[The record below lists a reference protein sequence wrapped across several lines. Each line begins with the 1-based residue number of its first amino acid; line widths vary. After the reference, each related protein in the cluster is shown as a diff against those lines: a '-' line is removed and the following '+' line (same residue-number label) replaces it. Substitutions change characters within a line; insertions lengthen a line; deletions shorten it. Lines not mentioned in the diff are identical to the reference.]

1 MAKKKAEFTDEDDA
15 LLDELGVEVR
25 AEAAATY
32 TPRQERIIAG
42 FEDVQRFFAEHGRAP
57 THGTDRDIFER
68 IYAVRLDRIRE
79 SAECVALLSG
89 IDSQGLLAGAT
100 AADLPSLAEASDDDV
115 LAALGVDRPA
125 ADDSDVTRL
134 RHVRPR
140 AEVHAAEEI
149 AQRTP
154 CQNFADFQAIFAQVQ
169 RELDAGIRTT
179 IKHQDDF
186 DPAAGDLFIVS
197 GQKVLIAEV
206 GQRFT
211 TEYDRTDRR
220 LRVIY
225 DNGTESDLLLRS
237 LQRALNR
244 DPASRQILPPA
255 AQGMPLFAD
264 QIDAEDAESG
274 AVYVV
279 RSLSTHPFIAEHR
292 ELIHKIG
299 VTGQDLKRRLAN
311 AKKDPTFLLADVELV
326 GSYKLANINRTKLEG
341 LLHQFFAAA
350 RIDLELQDRFAE
362 KVAPQEWF
370 LVPLQCIQTA
380 MDLLA
385 GGGID
390 RCIYD
395 RDSACIRDRV
405 TGEPFEPRG

>member
-1 MAKKKAEFTDEDDA
+1 MAKKKAEFTHDDDA
-15 LLDELGVEVR
+15 LLDELGVEIQ
-25 AEAAATY
+25 AEVASTY

-42 FEDVQRFFAEHGRAP
+42 FEDIQRFFAEHGRP
-57 THGTDRDIFER
+57 PKHGADRDIFER

-79 SAECVALLSG
+79 SGECVVLLSG
-89 IDSQGLLAGAT
+89 MDSQGLLAGAT
-100 AADLPSLAEASDDDV
+100 AADLPSLVEASDDDL
-115 LAALGVDRPA
+115 LAALGVDRPP
-125 ADDSDVTRL
+125 ADESDVTRL

-140 AEVHAAEEI
+140 AEVNAAEEV

-154 CQNFADFQAIFAQVQ
+154 CKNFADFKALFSQVQ
-169 RELDAGIRTT
+169 NELEAGIRTT

-206 GQRFT
+206 GERFT

-244 DPASRQILPPA
+244 DPASRQILQPA

-264 QIDAEDAESG
+264 QIGAEDAESG
-274 AVYVV
+274 SVYVV

-299 VTGQDLKRRLAN
+299 VTGQDLRKRLAN

-341 LLHQFFAAA
+341 LLHQFFADA
-350 RIDLELQDRFAE
+350 RIDLELEDRFAE
-362 KVAPQEWF
+362 KVEPREWF
-370 LVPLQCIQTA
+370 LVPLQCIQKA
-380 MDLLA
+380 MELLA
-385 GGGID
+385 NGCIE
-390 RCIYD
+390 RCTYD
-395 RDSACIRDRV
+395 RGCAAILDRA
-405 TGEPFEPRG
+405 TGEPI